1 LAQMVAAR
9 REVVSGLLN
18 RLRERGL
25 IHYSRKGAISVHR
38 GALREFVRSLAGEAE

>member
-1 LAQMVAAR
+1 VAR

-25 IHYSRKGAISVHR
+25 IRYSRKGPISVQR
-38 GALREFVRSLAGEAE
+38 DALRSYLDALSREAGK